1 MIKKIIIILIFIC
14 FAHSLAVAKN
24 ERIEFQSIKIN
35 GFNGEINFHKV
46 WGYLTTPKDYN
57 GSVVVLS
64 HGSGGIT
71 SNSRNWAKFLNDNG
85 YSTLLID
92 HFKSRGVSQT
102 LYNQESISVFEMS
115 FDIYQ
120 PPIYRP

>member
-1 MIKKIIIILIFIC
+1 MIKKIVIILTFIC
-14 FAHSLAVAKN
+14 FTSSFAFAKN

-35 GFNGEINFHKV
+35 GFNGKINFHKV

-71 SNSRNWAKFLNDNG
+71 SNSRRWAKFLNNNG
-85 YSTLLID
+85 YSTFLID
-92 HFKSRGVSQT
+92 HFKPRGVSQT
-102 LYNQESISVFEMS
+102 LYNQESVSVF
-115 FDIYQ
+115 
-120 PPIYRP
+120 